1 MTINFKLLKSFV
13 AAIELESLS
22 GAASHLH
29 IAQPALS
36 QHVNLL
42 EKHFG
47 QKLLIRTNV
56 GVQPTHAG
64 KELYRHAL
72 AILDQLD
79 KAEIDVARSANVIS
93 GNVRVGFA
101 TYSTTSSILSIPL
114 LKAIRRDYPDIN
126 LFLNDNFGLVLSEM
140 VFTGRMDMAIIYAS
154 QPIKGVVLQPLLDE
168 ELFLIAPP
176 HMDLPP
182 DIDGAI
188 PLTALESVELLLP
201 GRTHFLRQMIEKSFA
216 DAGVRPLV
224 AAEIESEATL
234 RDAIEAGLGATILP
248 WALASTFSETQ
259 RPLTRRLI
267 EPTLRATVSLCV
279 SDSLPVSEA
288 AQAVRG
294 ALAQLVSD
302 LVAEQRFV
310 GVSAPAHSGAP
321 ID

>member
-1 MTINFKLLKSFV
+1 MTINFKLLKSFAKAV
-13 AAIELESLS
+13 ELESLS
-22 GAASHLH
+22 GAASQLH

-56 GVQPTHAG
+56 GVKPTQPG

-72 AILDQLD
+72 VILDQLD
-79 KAEIDVARSANVIS
+79 KAEIDVTRTANVIS

-114 LKAIRRDYPDIN
+114 LKTVRKEYPDIN

-140 VFTGRMDMAIIYAS
+140 VITGRMDMAIIYAS
-154 QPIKGVVLQPLLDE
+154 QSIKGVTLQPLLEE
-168 ELFLIAPP
+168 ELFLIAPS

-182 DIDGAI
+182 DVDGTI
-188 PLTALESVELLLP
+188 PLCALESIELLLP
-201 GRTHFLRQMIEKSFA
+201 GRTHFLRQLIEKAFA
-216 DAGVRPLV
+216 DAGCRVLI

-234 RDAIEAGLGATILP
+234 RDAIEAGIGATILP
-248 WALASTFSETQ
+248 WALASTFTETH
-259 RPLTRRLI
+259 RPLTRRI
-267 EPTLRATVSLCV
+267 IDPTLRATVSLCV

-288 AQAVRG
+288 AQAVRDT
-294 ALAQLVSD
+294 LTHLVSE
-302 LVAEQRFV
+302 LVTERRFV
-310 GVSAPAHSGAP
+310 GVSAPDHSSALLS
-321 ID
+321 